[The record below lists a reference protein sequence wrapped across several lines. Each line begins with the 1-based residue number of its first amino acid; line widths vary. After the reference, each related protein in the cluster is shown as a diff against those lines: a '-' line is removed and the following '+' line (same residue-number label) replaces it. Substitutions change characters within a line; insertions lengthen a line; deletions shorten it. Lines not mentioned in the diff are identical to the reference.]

1 MGLSRQPLQLLTPQR
16 QQQPKFHPQPPMC
29 HPQPQKDRT
38 PPRPPPSPRPPVL
51 LHPTA
56 HPLLA
61 LPTAVK
67 FSARSWEKKRTKIG
81 FRFAAGAQKPKNARK
96 AARQLQRNLAKVNA
110 PTRTAIFSEIQPQKR
125 QSKVRYD
132 ASRFTVQLN
141 AVPKAVTTQLAEKTQ
156 MVKIR

>member
-56 HPLLA
+56 
-61 LPTAVK
+61 VK
-67 FSARSWEKKRTKIG
+67 FSTRSWEKKRTKIG

-110 PTRTAIFSEIQPQKR
+110 LTRTAIFSEIQP
-125 QSKVRYD
+125 
-132 ASRFTVQLN
+132 
-141 AVPKAVTTQLAEKTQ
+141 
-156 MVKIR
+156 